1 MPRSLGSALPPDL
14 LSALS
19 QADLPSHLGK
29 GIPLVTVDAEGR
41 PHPMLLSYLEVRA
54 LDPGVIRI
62 AIGAES
68 RSAKNLAA
76 RKTGTFLIV
85 EPARTVYLKTR
96 VRSGPSPVPG
106 VPELGLFDL
115 AVEDIQEDAPAA
127 WEGGMRITSG
137 VTYAPAP
144 SLAEPWAKATLQAL
158 ANTPRG

>member
-14 LSALS
+14 LSVLS

-29 GIPLVTVDAEGR
+29 GIPLVTVDVEGR

-54 LDPGVIRI
+54 LDPRVIRI
-62 AIGAES
+62 AIGVES
-68 RSAKNLAA
+68 RSARNLAE

-85 EPARTVYLKTR
+85 EPTRTVYLKTR

-106 VPELGLFDL
+106 LPALGLFDL

-137 VTYAPAP
+137 ITYAPAP
-144 SLAEPWAKATLQAL
+144 SLAEPWAKATLLAL
-158 ANTPRG
+158 ANPPNG